1 MYRKDFIPKTGAD
14 FKQWSDNLVE
24 GLQQSP
30 NLISQPKQ
38 QALEN
43 NITIMNAAFDNFGS
57 IETAYLRALQELE
70 TIKAKQLDAIREGV
84 NQIKKSD
91 DYNEAVGRS
100 LKIISTTVNNK
111 DWDDMKPN
119 PKIKILANAVQISY
133 TKSKSEG
140 VRIFSRRNGETEFKY
155 LAQNTSSPFKDSR
168 PNQAGFSSER
178 REYKLV
184 YVKDNELVGQYSDVV
199 SANVFIQGND

>member
-1 MYRKDFIPKTGAD
+1 MYRKDFIPKGGAD
-14 FKQWSDNLVE
+14 FKQWSDNLVD
-24 GLQQSP
+24 GLQQNP
-30 NLISQPKQ
+30 NLISPAKQ

-43 NITIMNAAFDNFGS
+43 DINAMNAAFDNVSS

-70 TIKAKQLDAIREGV
+70 TIKAERMESIREGV

-91 DYNEAVGRS
+91 DYNEAIGRS
-100 LKIISTTVNNK
+100 LKILSTTVNNK

-119 PKIKILANAVQISY
+119 PKIKILANFVQISY

-155 LAQNTSSPFKDSR
+155 IAQNTSSPFKDTR

-199 SANVFIQGND
+199 SANVSIQGID